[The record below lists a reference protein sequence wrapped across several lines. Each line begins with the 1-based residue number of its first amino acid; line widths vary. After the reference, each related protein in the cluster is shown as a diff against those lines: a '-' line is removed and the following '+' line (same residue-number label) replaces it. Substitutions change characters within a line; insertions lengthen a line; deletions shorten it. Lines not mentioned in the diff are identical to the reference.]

1 MRPIGT
7 APGSISGK
15 AGPACYARPQT
26 CSVTHRSLTCV
37 HLFSEWR
44 SKSSVCYNLGRL
56 RFALSR
62 RPQQESVVIR
72 GHSAWMGGLPCSS
85 KAACYLTR
93 SSSTPCPFRRRDK
106 TPACC
111 TPGCS
116 ARGFDGTPPPRQ
128 GRTHGSAGSQDPP
141 GAVAAGAASDTDNG
155 TASGRTDTDT
165 LSSSSRAACQ
175 FKSIDQAAGLTKCSD
190 PGSTSKA
197 RTPAMNAKKAG

>member
-1 MRPIGT
+1 MRPIGK

-15 AGPACYARPQT
+15 AVPACYARPQT
-26 CSVTHRSLTCV
+26 CSVTHRSLACV

-44 SKSSVCYNLGRL
+44 FKSSVCYNLRRL
-56 RFALSR
+56 RSALSR
-62 RPQQESVVIR
+62 RPQQESEVIK
-72 GHSAWMGGLPCSS
+72 GYTAWMGCLPCSS

-93 SSSTPCPFRRRDK
+93 SSSTPCPSRRRDK

-116 ARGFDGTPPPRQ
+116 ARGSGGTPQPRP

-141 GAVAAGAASDTDNG
+141 GAVAADAASNTDNG

-165 LSSSSRAACQ
+165 LSSLSSLSSAECQ
-175 FKSIDQAAGLTKCSD
+175 LNCIDQVAGVDK
-190 PGSTSKA
+190 
-197 RTPAMNAKKAG
+197 MQ